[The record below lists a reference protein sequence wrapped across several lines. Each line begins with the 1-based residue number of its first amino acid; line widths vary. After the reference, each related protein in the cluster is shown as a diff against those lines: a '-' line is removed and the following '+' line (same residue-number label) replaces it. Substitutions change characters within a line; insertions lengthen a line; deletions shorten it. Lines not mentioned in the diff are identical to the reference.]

1 MIGEK
6 QMVRK
11 HALANALL
19 HRQLKRSISIH
30 QASNIVI
37 DKRQPDVSPVSSNI
51 SELSSDSYQLPT
63 EAVFD
68 TIGHDQSTLSLTVPP
83 SVPVHVKRGS
93 LMALFT
99 ATETK
104 ASMKDIVQS
113 RLEVQEPLKRF
124 AYGGHTFLYQRLIS
138 TVPLTLLVSAYNSTS
153 LVRRSKTSKTFCNL
167 SLDGSVDWALF
178 SPDSVQAYS
187 GNSLTITSQKLPR
200 SVSKAGVRKFGLPK
214 NSTPGLAG
222 LFSSGYKHV
231 SGRGYVSLVGEG
243 SIFKLNLDEDE
254 EVLVRKDNLF
264 AASVTQTQDLA
275 DGYFVSQTLDKQLQ
289 AEPEVKVSHTQQEES
304 VFSKVKEFV
313 YKGWGYLHRRQ
324 QSLFDT
330 IIGNG
335 SYINVRGPRILL
347 IQANTGEDRYV
358 VGSRSSVSSV
368 EKYIKKGGFSQPLR
382 SSEDY
387 MSYATVK
394 DGRVEF
400 RNTPNFDET
409 VAQIELKRQD
419 KAV

>member
-19 HRQLKRSISIH
+19 RGQLKRNLSIH
-30 QASNIVI
+30 KASNIVV
-37 DKRQPDVSPVSSNI
+37 DEKQPNKSPVSSHI
-51 SELSSDSYQLPT
+51 LELSSDYYRLPS

-68 TIGHDQSTLSLTVPP
+68 TIGQTQSTLSLTVPP

-113 RLEVQEPLKRF
+113 RLEAQEPLKRF
-124 AYGGHTFLYQRLIS
+124 AYGGHTSLYQRLIS
-138 TVPLTLLVSAYNSTS
+138 TVPVTLLISAYDSTS
-153 LVRRSKTSKTFCNL
+153 VFRRSKTSKTFCTL

-178 SPDSVQAYS
+178 NRDSVQAYT
-187 GNSLTITSQKLPR
+187 GNSLTITIQKLPR

-214 NSTPGLAG
+214 NSTPGLTG
-222 LFSSGYKHV
+222 TFSSGYKHV
-231 SGRGYVSLVGEG
+231 AGRGYVSLVGEG
-243 SIFKLNLDEDE
+243 SIFRVNLNEDE
-254 EVLVRKDNLF
+254 EILVKKDNLF
-264 AASVTQTQDLA
+264 AASIGQIQDLE
-275 DGYFVSQTLDKQLQ
+275 DGYFVSQILDKHLQ
-289 AEPEVKVSHTQQEES
+289 AEEEEEVRVIDTRQEES
-304 VFSKVKEFV
+304 VFSKAKELI
-313 YKGWGYLHRRQ
+313 YRGWNNLHRKQ

-347 IQANTGEDRYV
+347 IQANTGKDRFV
-358 VGSRSSVSSV
+358 IGSCSSVSTV
-368 EKYIKKGGFSQPLR
+368 EKYIKKGGFTQPP
-382 SSEDY
+382 
-387 MSYATVK
+387 K
-394 DGRVEF
+394 
-400 RNTPNFDET
+400 P
-409 VAQIELKRQD
+409 LK
-419 KAV
+419 AI